1 MDDKIAR
8 KWASCGRIWGIKK
21 RNSRCNVCGG
31 QTEKRGDPQEMSLDL
46 YRGPDLWAFLPT

>member
-31 QTEKRGDPQEMSLDL
+31 QSEKRGDPQEMSLDL